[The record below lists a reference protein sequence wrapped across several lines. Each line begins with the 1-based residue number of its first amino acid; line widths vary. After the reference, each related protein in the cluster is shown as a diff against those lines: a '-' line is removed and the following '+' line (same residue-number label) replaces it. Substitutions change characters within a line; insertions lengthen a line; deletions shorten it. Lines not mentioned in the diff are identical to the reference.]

1 MPAAFEDI
9 ISDLRKRIFKPVYF
23 LAGDEPY
30 YIDLITDFIAE
41 KVLSEEERAFNQ
53 IVIYGEETSVN
64 SIIETSRRF
73 PMMASHQVVIVKE
86 AQALKKIEDLAIYL
100 EKPLLSTILVL
111 NYKYK
116 VIDKRTKLARTLETQ
131 GIYFESMRLRDYQ
144 VPPWIERYLMTK
156 GIKINPD
163 ASAMLTEFLGTDL
176 HKITNE
182 LDKLLITLP
191 AGKPVITSA
200 LIEKNIG
207 ISKDFNNFELQKA
220 IGEKNIFKAN
230 MIVRYFSENPND
242 NPVTLTI
249 ASLFSLF
256 TKILT
261 YHYLTDRSKN
271 NVASVLKIHP
281 YFVKDYEVSSM
292 KYGPSKTIQIISFL
306 RTYDL
311 RTKGFGDAGTDAG
324 DLLKE
329 LVYKILHL
337 QDPL

>member
-41 KVLSEEERAFNQ
+41 KVLTEEERAFNQ
-53 IVIYGEETSVN
+53 VVIYGEETSVN
-64 SIIETSRRF
+64 ALIETSRRF

-100 EKPLLSTILVL
+100 EKPLFSTILVL

-131 GIYFESMRLRDYQ
+131 GVYFESMRLRDYQ

-191 AGKPVITSA
+191 PAKPLITTA

-230 MIVRYFSENPND
+230 MILRYFSENPND

-281 YFVKDYEVSSM
+281 FFVKDYEVSAI
-292 KYGPSKTIQIISFL
+292 KYSPSKTIQIISLL
-306 RTYDL
+306 RSYDM

-337 QDPL
+337 

>member
-1 MPAAFEDI
+1 MPATFEEI
-9 ISDLRKRIFKPVYF
+9 ISDLKKRIFKPVYF

-41 KVLSEEERAFNQ
+41 KVLSDEEKAFNQ
-53 IVIYGEETSVN
+53 IIIYGEETFVN

-100 EKPLLSTILVL
+100 DKPLLSTILVL

-116 VIDKRTKLARTLETQ
+116 VIDKRTKLYKTLDTQ
-131 GIYFESMRLRDYQ
+131 GVYYESMRLRDYQ

-163 ASAMLTEFLGTDL
+163 ASAMLTEFLGADL
-176 HKITNE
+176 HKIVNE

-191 AGKPVITSA
+191 AGKPVITTS

-207 ISKDFNNFELQKA
+207 ISKDYNNFELQKA
-220 IGEKNIFKAN
+220 IGEKNILKAN
-230 MIVRYFSENPND
+230 MIVRYFTENPND

-281 YFVKDYEVSSM
+281 YFVKDYEISAM
-292 KYGPSKTIQIISFL
+292 KYDATKTIQIISLL
-306 RTYDL
+306 RTYDMK
-311 RTKGFGDAGTDAG
+311 TKGFGDVSTDQG

-337 QDPL
+337 